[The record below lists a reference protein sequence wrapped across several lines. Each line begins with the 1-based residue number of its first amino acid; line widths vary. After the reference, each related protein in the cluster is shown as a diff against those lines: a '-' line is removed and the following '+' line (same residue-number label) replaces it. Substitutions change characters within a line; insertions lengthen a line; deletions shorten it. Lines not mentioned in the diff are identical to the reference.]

1 MQTPSLIHVRIAH
14 ADPLLQLGLQAA
26 LGRFAELEISEADHR
41 NADPLDPLSHW
52 PCPLGDARVLIADH
66 AAGIA
71 QALALQELLVPR
83 GGKRPVVLVLTS
95 CASEVGIRAALESG
109 VTGYLLTGCSA
120 EELATAVRCVARG
133 GRYLATG
140 VAERLAESM
149 INDLPTEREIDV
161 LRLMAMGLGNKAI
174 ALELCISVGTVKTHV
189 KALMQKLG
197 AATRTEAAAT
207 ADRRGLLDREGSSAA
222 LGVVRFAHVRH
233 GRAMPRTTSA
243 SALLA
248 SA

>member
-1 MQTPSLIHVRIAH
+1 MQQTPSPIHVRIAH
-14 ADPLLQLGLQAA
+14 ADPLLQLGLKSA
-26 LGRFAELEISEADHR
+26 LGHFSELDISEPDYGE
-41 NADPLDPLSHW
+41 ADPLAHW

-66 AAGIA
+66 TSGIDH
-71 QALALQELLVPR
+71 ALRLRELLVPR
-83 GGKRPVVLVLTS
+83 GGKRPAVLVLTS

-120 EELATAVRCVARG
+120 DELATAVRSVARG
-133 GRYLATG
+133 GRHLATG
-140 VAERLAESM
+140 VGERLAESM
-149 INDLPTEREIDV
+149 INDLPTEREVEV

-207 ADRRGLLDREGSSAA
+207 ADRRGLLDREGHSSAIE
-222 LGVVRFAHVRH
+222 VVRFAHVRH
-233 GRAMPRTTSA
+233 TRAQPRAVMA
-243 SALLA
+243 SPV
-248 SA
+248 

>member
-1 MQTPSLIHVRIAH
+1 MQIPSLIHVRIAH
-14 ADPLLQLGLQAA
+14 ADPLLQLGLHTA
-26 LGRFAELEISEADHR
+26 LGHFGELQLSAADIREADPI
-41 NADPLDPLSHW
+41 AGW
-52 PCPLGDARVLIADH
+52 TCPLGDMRVLIADH
-66 AAGIA
+66 AAGIE
-71 QALALQELLVPR
+71 QALALRDQIVPR
-83 GGKRPVVLVLTS
+83 GGKRPAVLVLTS

-120 EELATAVRCVARG
+120 EELAIAVRCVARG
-133 GRYLATG
+133 GRYLSTG

-174 ALELCISVGTVKTHV
+174 ALELSISVGTVKTHV

-207 ADRRGLLDREGSSAA
+207 ADRRGLLDRDGSTAA
-222 LGVVRFAHVRH
+222 LGVVRFAHLRH
-233 GRAMPRTTSA
+233 GRSSPKVVAFPPA
-243 SALLA
+243 LA